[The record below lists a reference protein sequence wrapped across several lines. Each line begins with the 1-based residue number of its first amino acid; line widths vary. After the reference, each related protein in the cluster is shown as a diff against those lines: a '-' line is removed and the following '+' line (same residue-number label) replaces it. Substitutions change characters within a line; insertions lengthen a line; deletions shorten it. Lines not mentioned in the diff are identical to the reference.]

1 MSTGL
6 TTNGK
11 GMGMKILIGS
21 VVASLMVTG
30 VAALV
35 ILGGVWVSLDW
46 AVDPNG
52 LALSVEWGIK

>member
-1 MSTGL
+1 
-6 TTNGK
+6 
-11 GMGMKILIGS
+11 MGSPLAERDGEMKILIGS
-21 VVASLMVTG
+21 VVASLLVTG

>member
-1 MSTGL
+1 
-6 TTNGK
+6 
-11 GMGMKILIGS
+11 MGMKILIGS